1 MIDGLHRAGCWVVLF
16 PFLTILLLAVLAL
29 AGLDCWRRIAADR
42 SRTGEVGP
50 TAARMIWSIYLSF
63 TALTIAVAWYGVWP
77 LPLNVVPAA
86 FAGAAVV
93 LIGLALLGAGM
104 TKFGSVARMSGRMHG
119 ELISAGIY
127 RWSRN
132 PQNLGWGLALIG
144 IALLGRSGLALLFA
158 AIFFLAF
165 RVYVPVEE
173 RFMRTIFG
181 DEWLRY
187 ERSTSRFFGLPA
199 VPNSAAP
206 VKVRFSRLLNAARQQ
221 R

>member
-1 MIDGLHRAGCWVVLF
+1 MLF
-16 PFLTILLLAVLAL
+16 PLLTILVLAVLAL

-42 SRTGEVGP
+42 RRTGGVGP
-50 TAARMIWSIYLSF
+50 AAARMIWSIYLSF
-63 TALTIAVAWYGVWP
+63 TALTIAVAWNCVWP
-77 LPLNVVPAA
+77 LPLKALPTAVS
-86 FAGAAVV
+86 GAVF
-93 LIGLALLGAGM
+93 LLLGLALLGAGM
-104 TKFGSVARMSGRMHG
+104 TKFGSVARMSGRTHG
-119 ELISAGIY
+119 ELISAGVY

-144 IALLGRSGLALLFA
+144 IALLGHSGLALLFA

-173 RFMRTIFG
+173 RFMRKIFG

-187 ERSTSRFFGLPA
+187 EQATSRFFGLPTDRSAASPRA
-199 VPNSAAP
+199 VPNGAAP
-206 VKVRFSRLLNAARQQ
+206 VKVRFSRLLNAARPQ